1 MMKPFTKNPIFTFVS
16 LALLLTIANGF
27 STNIN
32 LPKQKQMTTLMRV
45 ATETEVTNDF
55 GSAMPATVEAVDPH
69 VTIGVEPDD
78 LAIGIDPVKF
88 LELIGT

>member
-1 MMKPFTKNPIFTFVS
+1 
-16 LALLLTIANGF
+16 
-27 STNIN
+27 
-32 LPKQKQMTTLMRV
+32 MTTLMRV

-88 LELIGT
+88 LELIGTWVSIMLRYMLRYNIISERRKKKMQR

>member
-1 MMKPFTKNPIFTFVS
+1 MMKTITKSPIVTLVS
-16 LALLLTIANGF
+16 VASLLTIANGF

-32 LPKQKQMTTLMRV
+32 LPKQKQMTTIMRV
-45 ATETEVTNDF
+45 ATETDVTNDF

-69 VTIGVEPDD
+69 VTIGVEPED

>member
-1 MMKPFTKNPIFTFVS
+1 MMKTITKNPIVTFVS
-16 LALLLTIANGF
+16 LASLMTIANGF

-32 LPKQKQMTTLMRV
+32 LPKQMTTLMRV